1 MKVASAKN
9 GHQRHLSSRQKDR
22 RTKTGVSH
30 LVSPVMIASCNYLDV
45 VVCSLFSQLTKKKL
59 PRDAAQLKLRQLG
72 SFRLRER
79 HRRYYRHNSC
89 GSTAFTMALVTYS
102 DSEGDSDT
110 ETKPVEQPKAP
121 RQAPS
126 SSSKPAFKP
135 LVDRG
140 NPRKILVN
148 LSETKPSDGTD
159 SGQDKEDGPAR
170 KRLRTGGGGLFSGFN
185 DMLPAPKRSAQKPAD
200 KSQAAAVKKSK
211 PFTLK
216 TSAEPGFDRSERSDS
231 FNMSYD
237 EFGKPSTV
245 QDTVQTP
252 SEEASRTPMP
262 EPAFEKK
269 GNAMMFKPL
278 SVARNKPKRK
288 TTIAAQPVSTP
299 KVRTENPQ
307 PPVQPEARPETKP
320 KVSLF
325 GLSSGAESIPS
336 TDITAQDE
344 PYEPILH
351 TTSSEPVGGTPD
363 TEVPDESMVTTT
375 ADSSG
380 PQDLASVASDLNL
393 SKSQMRQ
400 LLGRDLKGASSK
412 VINFNTDEE
421 YKSNSA
427 YLANTSEAELAAQQH
442 RPVRTVAPGKHSLH
456 QLVNAVASQGDALEE
471 SFATGKRNKKEAS
484 AKYGW

>member
-1 MKVASAKN
+1 
-9 GHQRHLSSRQKDR
+9 
-22 RTKTGVSH
+22 
-30 LVSPVMIASCNYLDV
+30 
-45 VVCSLFSQLTKKKL
+45 
-59 PRDAAQLKLRQLG
+59 
-72 SFRLRER
+72 
-79 HRRYYRHNSC
+79 
-89 GSTAFTMALVTYS
+89 MALVTYS

-148 LSETKPSDGTD
+148 LSEAKPSDGTD

-170 KRLRTGGGGLFSGFN
+170 KRLRTEGGGLFSGFN
-185 DMLPAPKRSAQKPAD
+185 DMLPAPKRSAQKPVD
-200 KSQAAAVKKSK
+200 KSQAAVKKSM

-237 EFGKPSTV
+237 EFGKPSSS
-245 QDTVQTP
+245 QDTAQTP

-262 EPAFEKK
+262 EPVFEKK

-288 TTIAAQPVSTP
+288 TTTAAQPVSTP
-299 KVRTENPQ
+299 KARAENPQ
-307 PPVQPEARPETKP
+307 PPVQPEARPETKQ

-325 GLSSGAESIPS
+325 GLSSGTESNPS
-336 TDITAQDE
+336 TDITAQDG
-344 PYEPILH
+344 PYESILYS
-351 TTSSEPVGGTPD
+351 TSSEPLGAPE
-363 TEVPDESMVTTT
+363 TEVPDDSTVTTT
-375 ADSSG
+375 AAYNNSPAPAASSG

>member
-1 MKVASAKN
+1 
-9 GHQRHLSSRQKDR
+9 
-22 RTKTGVSH
+22 
-30 LVSPVMIASCNYLDV
+30 
-45 VVCSLFSQLTKKKL
+45 
-59 PRDAAQLKLRQLG
+59 
-72 SFRLRER
+72 
-79 HRRYYRHNSC
+79 
-89 GSTAFTMALVTYS
+89 MALVTYS

-110 ETKPVEQPKAP
+110 ETKPTEQPKAP
-121 RQAPS
+121 RQAPT

-148 LSETKPSDGTD
+148 LSEVKPSEGAD

-185 DMLPAPKRSAQKPAD
+185 DMLPAPKRSAQTPVD
-200 KSQAAAVKKSK
+200 KSQPGVKKSK

-237 EFGKPSTV
+237 EFGKASSG
-245 QDTVQTP
+245 QDTAQTP
-252 SEEASRTPMP
+252 SEEASRTPVP
-262 EPAFEKK
+262 EPVFEKK

-288 TTIAAQPVSTP
+288 TTAAAQPVSTS
-299 KVRTENPQ
+299 KAQAENPQ

-325 GLSSGAESIPS
+325 GLSSSAESIPS

-344 PYEPILH
+344 PYEAILYS
-351 TTSSEPVGGTPD
+351 TSSEPSGAPE
-363 TEVPDESMVTTT
+363 TEVPDDSIVTTT
-375 ADSSG
+375 AAYNDSPAPAASSG

>member
-1 MKVASAKN
+1 
-9 GHQRHLSSRQKDR
+9 
-22 RTKTGVSH
+22 
-30 LVSPVMIASCNYLDV
+30 
-45 VVCSLFSQLTKKKL
+45 
-59 PRDAAQLKLRQLG
+59 
-72 SFRLRER
+72 
-79 HRRYYRHNSC
+79 
-89 GSTAFTMALVTYS
+89 MALVTYS

-148 LSETKPSDGTD
+148 LSEAKPSDGTD

-170 KRLRTGGGGLFSGFN
+170 KRLRTGGGGIFSGFN
-185 DMLPAPKRSAQKPAD
+185 DMLPAPKRSAQKPVD
-200 KSQAAAVKKSK
+200 KSQAGVKKSK

-231 FNMSYD
+231 FNISYD
-237 EFGKPSTV
+237 EFGKPSSG
-245 QDTVQTP
+245 QDTAQTP
-252 SEEASRTPMP
+252 SEEASRTPVP
-262 EPAFEKK
+262 EPVFEKK

-288 TTIAAQPVSTP
+288 TTAAAQPVSTP
-299 KVRTENPQ
+299 KVRAENPQ
-307 PPVQPEARPETKP
+307 SPVQPEARPETKP

-325 GLSSGAESIPS
+325 GLSSGAENIPS
-336 TDITAQDE
+336 TEIIAQNE
-344 PYEPILH
+344 PYESILY
-351 TTSSEPVGGTPD
+351 TASSGPSGAPD
-363 TEVPDESMVTTT
+363 TEVPDDSIVATT
-375 ADSSG
+375 AAYNNSPAPAASSG